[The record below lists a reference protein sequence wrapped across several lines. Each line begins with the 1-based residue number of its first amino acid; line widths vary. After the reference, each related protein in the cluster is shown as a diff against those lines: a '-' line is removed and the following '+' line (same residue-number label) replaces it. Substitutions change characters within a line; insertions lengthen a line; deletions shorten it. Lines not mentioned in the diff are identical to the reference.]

1 MSSTTALLLLL
12 LSSSSRKK
20 GSLESLGLTPK
31 TMAAL
36 FVGELRDEEEEEK
49 G

>member
-12 LSSSSRKK
+12 LSSSRKK